1 MKIRQRSEEGRKT
14 KKDVIKKSIRAA
26 GRKLKLW
33 LVPLLVRFS
42 PVLATQ
48 LIYLANNGKLLN
60 LKDPKNYHDK
70 FHWLKLYW
78 RNPLVVKCADKYEV
92 RAFIEERHCKEIL
105 NELYGVYANTKE
117 IDWNLLPDKFVLK
130 TTNASS
136 TNIICRNKGTL
147 DKQDT
152 LKKLDKWLKLD
163 YGLKH
168 AEIFYS
174 QMTPRIICEKYI
186 ETEDGLVPND
196 YKVYCFNGNPKFI
209 LAISGRDTGNPRMQT
224 FDLNWNELD
233 YVKKECQGN
242 LDIKLREP
250 RTLEQMVYY
259 AQKLSEGFPYVRVDL
274 YDVRGSVI
282 FGEMTF
288 APAAGYKTIFNEE
301 AVNLMG
307 RWIELPDRG

>member
-1 MKIRQRSEEGRKT
+1 MQSNNQKAT
-14 KKDVIKKSIRAA
+14 KMDVIQKSIRTI
-26 GRKLKLW
+26 RKKLM
-33 LVPLLVRFS
+33 LLPVPLLVRVS

-48 LIYLANNGKLLN
+48 LIYLANNGTLLN

-78 RNPLVVKCADKYEV
+78 RNPLVVQCADKYEV
-92 RAFIEERHCKEIL
+92 RKFIEERHCKEIL
-105 NELYGVYANTKE
+105 NELYGVYVHTKE
-117 IDWNLLPDKFVLK
+117 IDWNLFPEKFVLK
-130 TTNASS
+130 TTNACG

-147 DKQDT
+147 DKQDA
-152 LKKLDKWLKLD
+152 LEKLDKWLKLD

-174 QMTPRIICEKYI
+174 KMTPRIICEKYI

-209 LAISGRDTGNPRMQT
+209 LAISGRDMGNPRMQT
-224 FDLNWNELD
+224 FDLKWNELD
-233 YVKKECQGN
+233 YVKDESKGN
-242 LDIKLREP
+242 LNIHLREP
-250 RTLEQMVYY
+250 RTLDQMVYY
-259 AQKLSEGFPYVRVDL
+259 AKKLSKGFPYVRVDF
-274 YDVRGSVI
+274 YDVNGSVI

-301 AVNLMG
+301 AVNRMG
-307 RWIELPDRG
+307 GWIELPDRKILYV